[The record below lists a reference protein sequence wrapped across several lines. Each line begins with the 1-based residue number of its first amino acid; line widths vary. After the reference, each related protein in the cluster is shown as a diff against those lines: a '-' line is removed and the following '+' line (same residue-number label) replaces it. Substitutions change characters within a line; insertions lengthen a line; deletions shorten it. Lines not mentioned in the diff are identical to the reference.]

1 MIFVILMRKQKALGD
16 VSSYEVSHA
25 ALSELAQL
33 YAKLSLRFVF
43 FSFRRSLFA
52 VVLASCIILV
62 LSSTI
67 VRDHVWLFG
76 QEVKEL
82 QDALLREID
91 THARKRT
98 TSASSLM
105 RA

>member
-76 QEVKEL
+76 QVKEL